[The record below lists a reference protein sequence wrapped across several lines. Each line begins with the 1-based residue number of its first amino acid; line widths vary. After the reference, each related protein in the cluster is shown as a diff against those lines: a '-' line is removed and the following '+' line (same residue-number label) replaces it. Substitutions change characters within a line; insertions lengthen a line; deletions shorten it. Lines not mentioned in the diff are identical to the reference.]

1 MSIPAGINF
10 TVNVTEGESVPR
22 SKANIAEVENANRA
36 MISNVRQGVQIGLFA
51 IVALGIAVDQTLQL
65 LVESVFLSIEVILAI
80 QAAALPGGAAL
91 GIGTFL
97 KGATVVSMLALAWQI
112 KIQKQKNT
120 RKSAAIVGGLRLAS
134 FR

>member
-51 IVALGIAVDQTLQL
+51 IVALGVAVDQTLQL
-65 LVESVFLSIEVILAI
+65 LVESVFLSVEVILAI
-80 QAAALPGGAAL
+80 QAAALGGPAL

>member
-10 TVNVTEGESVPR
+10 TVNVTDGESVPR
-22 SKANIAEVENANRA
+22 AKANIAEVENANRA

-51 IVALGIAVDQTLQL
+51 IVALGVAVDQTLQL
-65 LVESVFLSIEVILAI
+65 LVESVFLSIEVILAV
-80 QAAALPGGAAL
+80 QAAAMGGPAL
-91 GIGTFL
+91 GFGIFL

-112 KIQKQKNT
+112 KVQKQKNT